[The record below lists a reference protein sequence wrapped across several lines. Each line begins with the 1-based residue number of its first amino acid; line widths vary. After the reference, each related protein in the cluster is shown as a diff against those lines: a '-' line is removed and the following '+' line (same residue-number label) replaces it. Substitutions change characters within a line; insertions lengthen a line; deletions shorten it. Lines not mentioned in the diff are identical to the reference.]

1 MLRTKLISCAVAIA
15 AAVSAVAPASAL
27 PLTVPTVAADAAG
40 DVTNIQYQSSNRSAD
55 VDRRGYWVDGN
66 NGYYNGHR
74 GYRYARPG
82 WRSHNGWW
90 FPPAAFALGVIVG
103 QGVQP
108 GYRQLPNR
116 HYRWCENTYNSYRRS
131 DNTFRHNYGGRRTCR
146 SPYWG

>member
-1 MLRTKLISCAVAIA
+1 MLRTKLISCAVALA
-15 AAVSAVAPASAL
+15 AAVSSVAPASAL
-27 PLTVPTVAADAAG
+27 PLTVPSAAVEASG
-40 DVTNIQYQSSNRSAD
+40 DVTNVQYG
-55 VDRRGYWVDGN
+55 RRGYWVQGGY
-66 NGYYNGHR
+66 GYYNGHR

-90 FPPAAFALGVIVG
+90 FPPAAFALGVIIG

-116 HYRWCENTYNSYRRS
+116 HYRWCASTYNSYRRS
-131 DNTFRHNYGGRRTCR
+131 DNTYRHNYGGRRTCR